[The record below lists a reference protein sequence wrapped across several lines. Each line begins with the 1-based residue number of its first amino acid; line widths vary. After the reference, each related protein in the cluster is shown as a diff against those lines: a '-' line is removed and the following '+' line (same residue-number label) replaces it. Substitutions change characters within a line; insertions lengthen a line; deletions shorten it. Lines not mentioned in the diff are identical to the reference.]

1 MSKAAE
7 ARFNAADNDRNISV
21 DITDTFTVNIN
32 GTIGSLPALAA
43 GRVGVFASRFL
54 CTRVM
59 IHHGIHVSGIHK
71 KAKPGFAENFER
83 FSTFPIG
90 LSNYS
95 DRITV

>member
-43 GRVGVFASRFL
+43 WRVGVFAS
-54 CTRVM
+54 
-59 IHHGIHVSGIHK
+59 
-71 KAKPGFAENFER
+71 
-83 FSTFPIG
+83 
-90 LSNYS
+90 
-95 DRITV
+95 DRKSVV